1 QNHDDKVVLFQ
12 TLRADLFERVAKDI
26 DKYWFENFEKI
37 GKAKDTAGKARKH
50 SRYAVLVSF
59 TLLVISAMVMRT
71 MIMKKIVTP
80 ILDISH
86 MSYRMAKGDLDLEIK
101 LSSRDELQ
109 ELSHNFNFMAASLKE
124 KMKSLEASVEKEQ
137 RVVRELAILNE
148 FTASVSSD
156 LDLKSALQRFIEKT
170 KDLMKAEIGAILFI
184 QSDGMKSFL
193 STDSLIFEPT
203 IARLLTYE
211 AKDIG
216 TVMREQIVSYKNDLA
231 LSLSDGRVIRNFM
244 TLPLYST
251 TGIQCLLTVINTRT
265 GFDQEQEDSLINF
278 AFQAFQTLALQNEVV
293 KLATTD
299 GLTGLFNHR
308 TFQNRLSEEILRGQ
322 RYQKSFVLI
331 LIDIDHFK
339 HFNDTYGHQ
348 TGDDV
353 LKTIAMIIR
362 GSIRSVDFP
371 ARYGGEEFV
380 VLLPES
386 VCEHAFLVADRIRTS
401 IIEHPFCFKD
411 GEKASLSVSAGIS
424 CFPSDAIKKEDL
436 IKMADSAL
444 YYAKNQGR
452 NRVSLY
458 RETLAH

>member
-1 QNHDDKVVLFQ
+1 
-12 TLRADLFERVAKDI
+12 
-26 DKYWFENFEKI
+26 
-37 GKAKDTAGKARKH
+37 
-50 SRYAVLVSF
+50 
-59 TLLVISAMVMRT
+59 MVMRT

-86 MSYRMAKGDLDLEIK
+86 MSYRMAKGDLDLEIR

-156 LDLKSALQRFIEKT
+156 LDLKSALQRFIGKT
-170 KDLMKAEIGAILFI
+170 KDLMKAEIGAILFF
-184 QSDGMKSFL
+184 QSDGTKSFL
-193 STDSLIFEPT
+193 STDSLIHEQT
-203 IARLLTYE
+203 IDRLLSHKAT
-211 AKDIG
+211 DTG
-216 TVMREQIVSYKNDLA
+216 TVMREQSVSHKDDLT
-231 LSLSDGRVIRNFM
+231 LPLSDGRVMRNFM
-244 TLPLYST
+244 ALPLSST
-251 TGIQCLLTVINTRT
+251 TGMQCLLMVINTRT
-265 GFDQEQEDSLINF
+265 RFAQEQEDSLINF
-278 AFQAFQTLALQNEVV
+278 AFQAFQTLALQNEVA

-299 GLTGLFNHR
+299 GLTGLFNYR
-308 TFQNRLSEEILRGQ
+308 TFQSRLSEEILRGH
-322 RYQKSFVLI
+322 RYQKSFILI

-353 LKTIAMIIR
+353 LRTIAMIIR
-362 GSIRSVDFP
+362 GNIRNVDFP

-386 VCEHAFLVADRIRTS
+386 ACENAFLVADRIRTA
-401 IIEHPFCFKD
+401 IFEHPFCLND
-411 GEKASLSVSAGIS
+411 GAKAPLSVSVGVS
-424 CFPSDAIKKEDL
+424 CFPADATKKEDL

-444 YYAKNQGR
+444 YYAKDQGR

-458 RETLAH
+458 RETLTQ